1 MKLLGNI
8 IFFTVAVCLVFVSA
22 KPVNTIE
29 EDMNENLDVYDVQY
43 YDDSNYHGGY
53 EDMQYQTEE
62 YYDEDE
68 DDTETIESLKI
79 KMKLRSILYELSI
92 MIMEKIIDLK

>member
-8 IFFTVAVCLVFVSA
+8 IFFTVAVCLVYVSA

-29 EDMNENLDVYDVQY
+29 EDMNENLDGYDVQY
-43 YDDSNYHGGY
+43 YDGTSYNGGY
-53 EDMQYQTEE
+53 ENMQYQTEE

-68 DDTETIESLKI
+68 GDTETIESLKI
-79 KMKLRSILYELSI
+79 KMKLQSILYELSI
-92 MIMEKIIDLK
+92 LIMEKIIDLK

>member
-1 MKLLGNI
+1 MELLGNI
-8 IFFTVAVCLVFVSA
+8 IFFTVAVCLVFVSTN
-22 KPVNTIE
+22 PVRTIGE
-29 EDMNENLDVYDVQY
+29 GMKENLDVYDVQY

-68 DDTETIESLKI
+68 GDTETIESLKI
-79 KMKLRSILYELSI
+79 KMKLQSILYELSI
-92 MIMEKIIDLK
+92 LIMEKIIDLK